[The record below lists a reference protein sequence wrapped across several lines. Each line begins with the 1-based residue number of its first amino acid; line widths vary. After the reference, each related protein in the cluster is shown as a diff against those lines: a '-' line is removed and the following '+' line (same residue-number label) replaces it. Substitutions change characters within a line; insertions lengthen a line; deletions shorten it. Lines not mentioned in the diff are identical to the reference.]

1 MGQSIQESKSSH
13 QKASL
18 NQLEGKAKAKTIEAK
33 DRQAIN
39 EALTDQTN
47 ITVMTSQGLSS
58 QRSRE
63 EKKGG
68 REVVRKPA
76 V

>member
-1 MGQSIQESKSSH
+1 MDQNTKDSKGSH

-18 NQLEGKAKAKTIEAK
+18 AQPDGKAKAKTIDPK

-47 ITVMTSQGLSS
+47 ITVMTSQGLCSK
-58 QRSRE
+58 RSRE

-68 REVVRKPA
+68 GK
-76 V
+76 